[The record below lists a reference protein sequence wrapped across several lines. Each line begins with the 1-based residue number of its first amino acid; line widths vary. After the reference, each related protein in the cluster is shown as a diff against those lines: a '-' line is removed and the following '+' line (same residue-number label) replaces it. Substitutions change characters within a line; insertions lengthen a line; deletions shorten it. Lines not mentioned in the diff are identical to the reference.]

1 MNEQF
6 TYRGTSVR
14 WTLLSVALAGVSMCG
29 GLLALFSVADRGG
42 SLIGAIPPEYRIYW
56 LLFLLL
62 TVVLACALV
71 IVRTI
76 RSPLIDGGI
85 RLEDEIL
92 SFPVRR
98 GNRTERIELE
108 VRTLTFEQNDDEAL
122 RIATPH
128 GKFAFSPAGF
138 AGAERFDRFRK
149 TLTCARYRK

>member
-1 MNEQF
+1 M
-6 TYRGTSVR
+6 
-14 WTLLSVALAGVSMCG
+14 
-29 GLLALFSVADRGG
+29 
-42 SLIGAIPPEYRIYW
+42 
-56 LLFLLL
+56 
-62 TVVLACALV
+62 VLACALV

-76 RSPLIDGGI
+76 RSPLIDGEI